1 MMRILSVL
9 RNVFIKSEPLGT
21 PLGRWQIE
29 KCNIRLNHKIAL
41 SNEDHCGPCG
51 EYKTKDTVKIVDNI
65 NIKSISKNI
74 ILNPKN

>member
-9 RNVFIKSEPLGT
+9 RNIFIPRHTLGT
-21 PLGRWQIE
+21 PLGRWQLE

-51 EYKTKDTVKIVDNI
+51 EYKTKNLINNVDTKA
-65 NIKSISKNI
+65 ISKNI
-74 ILNPKN
+74 TANSRK

>member
-41 SNEDHCGPCG
+41 SNEDHCGTCS
-51 EYKTKDTVKIVDNI
+51 EYKINNLINRVDNV
-65 NIKSISKNI
+65 KAISKNI